1 VAFKFNNA
9 FFDDLSVSP
18 EVTALCVE
26 VAEDVAQIAR
36 TTAPDGW
43 DGYVE
48 GIEVTT
54 KRQKR
59 SVAVVEATNPKSM
72 IVESKYGVLAR
83 ALRSAKKR
91 G

>member
-1 VAFKFNNA
+1 MTFKFNDS
-9 FFDDLSVSP
+9 FFDELSVSP
-18 EVTALCVE
+18 GVTELCVE

-36 TTAPDGW
+36 TTAPEGW

-59 SVAVVEATNPKSM
+59 AVAVVEATDPKSM
-72 IVESKYGVLAR
+72 IVESKTGNLAR
-83 ALRSAKKR
+83 ALRSVKKR

>member
-1 VAFKFNNA
+1 VATKLNDA

-36 TTAPDGW
+36 TTAPEGW
-43 DGYVE
+43 SGYEE
-48 GIEVTT
+48 GIVVTT

-59 SVAVVEATNPKSM
+59 AVALVEATDPKSM
-72 IVESKYGVLAR
+72 IVESKTGNLAR
-83 ALRSAKKR
+83 ALRSVKKR